1 VTDAVRGAS
10 AAAPVVS
17 AAPARSA
24 AQAAAAGTQAAMP
37 LLDAAQ
43 AAAGDEAA
51 VTSGATWHGLMERA
65 GGHLARGVVAAAGG
79 HGSGLEVLLLVGKGN
94 NGGDGWVAARRLARE
109 HGARCTVVAVDGIDT
124 PASDEAAANRAAWI
138 ALGGRAVDG
147 TDHLDV
153 LLSRAEVAVDCLL
166 GTGARGAPRGPAG
179 EAAAALVR
187 AHAHGTTVVA
197 CDIPSGVA
205 GDDGS
210 AAPGAVVADL
220 TVTFGALKRGLLLH
234 PGAAHAGRVLL
245 GRLGVEY
252 DRFAEAT
259 TTSRWSVLTPAGAA
273 PPPLLPEAEKRARGV
288 VLAVAGAAGTA
299 GAAALT
305 GAGALRAGAGLITV
319 ATPDPVRAEVAA
331 RVDPGVMVR
340 GLPSDE
346 HGGVHADAVHALPAL
361 EAMDVVVAGPGLGHG
376 AGARAVVAALRHHA
390 RRLVLDADA
399 LNVHRDDP
407 SALADHAGELVLTPH
422 ERELARIGGAADGP
436 EAWASRV
443 DRVPELAHELQAT
456 IVAKGPGTMVAAPDG
471 RVWVCP
477 IGGPALGSGGTGDV
491 LAGVVA
497 AAIARADDVPLAV
510 AQAVWWH
517 AAAGVLAG
525 ASRADRATATD
536 LLAALPTVLAE
547 LTEATATSAPSR
559 PTSAAS
565 RPASATS
572 PSERLTATRR
582 AARWGAL
589 PWEVRR

>member
-1 VTDAVRGAS
+1 MTDAVHGAS
-10 AAAPVVS
+10 AAP
-17 AAPARSA
+17 R
-24 AQAAAAGTQAAMP
+24 GAMP

-43 AAAGDEAA
+43 AAAGDGAA
-51 VTSGATWHGLMERA
+51 VAAGATWHGLMERA

-79 HGSGLEVLLLVGKGN
+79 RGAGLEVLLLVGKGN
-94 NGGDGWVAARRLARE
+94 NGGDGWVAARRLTRE

-138 ALGGRAVDG
+138 ALGGRTVEG

-153 LLSRAEVAVDCLL
+153 LSSRTDVAVDCLL

-210 AAPGAVVADL
+210 VAPGAVMADV

-245 GRLGVEY
+245 GRLGEEY
-252 DRFAEAT
+252 DRFAAT
-259 TTSRWSVLTPAGAA
+259 TTSRWSALTPTGAA

-305 GAGALRAGAGLITV
+305 GAGALRAGAGLVTV
-319 ATPDPVRAEVAA
+319 ATPDPVRGEVAA

-376 AGARAVVAALRHHA
+376 AGAREVVAALRHQA

-407 SALADHAGELVLTPH
+407 STLADHAGELVLTPH
-422 ERELARIGGAADGP
+422 ERELARIGGGEDGP
-436 EAWASRV
+436 EAWESRV
-443 DRVPELAHELQAT
+443 ERVPELAHELQAT
-456 IVAKGPGTMVAAPDG
+456 IVAKGPGTLVAAPDG

-477 IGGPALGSGGTGDV
+477 IAGPALGSGGTGDV
-491 LAGVVA
+491 LAGVIA
-497 AAIARADDVPLAV
+497 AAIAHADDVPLAV

-525 ASRADRATATD
+525 TSRADRATATD

-547 LTEATATSAPSR
+547 LAELAELTEATAAR
-559 PTSAAS
+559 
-565 RPASATS
+565 ASATS
-572 PSERLTATRR
+572 PSERVAAIRR

>member
-1 VTDAVRGAS
+1 MPTSLEEPVTDAAQGAL
-10 AAAPVVS
+10 PL
-17 AAPARSA
+17 PASLPGA
-24 AQAAAAGTQAAMP
+24 LP

-43 AAAGDEAA
+43 AGAGDEAA
-51 VTSGATWHGLMERA
+51 VAGGATWHGLMERA
-65 GGHLARGVVAAAGG
+65 GGHLARGVIAAAGG
-79 HGSGLEVLLLVGKGN
+79 RGSGLEVLLLVGKGN
-94 NGGDGWVAARRLARE
+94 NGGDGWVAARRLTRE
-109 HGARCTVVAVDGIDT
+109 YGARCTVVAVEGIDT
-124 PASDEAAANRAAWI
+124 PASDEAAANRAAWL
-138 ALGGRAVDG
+138 AAGGRTVAG

-153 LLSRAEVAVDCLL
+153 LLSRTEVAVDCLL
-166 GTGARGAPRGPAG
+166 GTGARGAPRGAAG

-205 GDDGS
+205 ADDGS
-210 AAPGAVVADL
+210 VAAGAVMADI

-245 GRLGVEY
+245 GRLGEAY

-259 TTSRWSVLTPAGAA
+259 SRWSALTPAGAA

-305 GAGALRAGAGLITV
+305 GAGALRAGAGLVTV
-319 ATPDPVRAEVAA
+319 ATPDPVRGEVAA
-331 RVDPGVMVR
+331 RLDPGVMVR

-376 AGARAVVAALRHHA
+376 SGAGEVVASLRHRA

-407 SALADHAGELVLTPH
+407 RTLADHDGELVLTPH
-422 ERELARIGGAADGP
+422 ERELARIGGGEDGP
-436 EAWASRV
+436 AAWACRV
-443 DRVPELAHELQAT
+443 ERVPELAHELQAT
-456 IVAKGPGTMVAAPDG
+456 IVAKGPGTLVAAPDG

-477 IGGPALGSGGTGDV
+477 IAGPSLGSGGTGDV

-497 AAIARADDVPLAV
+497 AAIAHADDVPLAV

-525 ASRADRATATD
+525 TSRADRATATD

-547 LTEATATSAPSR
+547 LAAR
-559 PTSAAS
+559 P
-565 RPASATS
+565 PSATS
-572 PSERLTATRR
+572 PAPSATSSPFATSSSARLAATRR

-589 PWEVRR
+589 PWEVRP